1 MENPT
6 IEELQNSENYVLVHE
21 LEHNNI
27 REFIM
32 KQIAS
37 GSKLIK
43 GFMYYQLLMI
53 ITGIF
58 FTTRPLVLAVKGDF
72 TPLFYLMLAV
82 VFTFSFLILAHEL
95 FHALAFKLTGA
106 PKVSI
111 GAYLKKFIFYAE
123 ADRHVI
129 NRKQFTFVA
138 LAPLI
143 SVKILTGIAILLTAS
158 TPVVFFW
165 IFIMCVHSLFCAGDI
180 GMIDFINNS
189 SGNHLYTFDIKEEK
203 KSYFYSEK

>member
-95 FHALAFKLTGA
+95 LHALAFKLTGA